1 MKTKIQVVLKNA
13 AISICVGGMAVG
25 AICSVAEDKAPGLTP
40 AASIKL
46 SKTNP
51 NMTKVMQATTLET
64 YENVLN
70 KYKGAYYFWYDT
82 LADGEVPADNIVK
95 ANAKLELAR
104 KQIALGAENA
114 DMAAFDNAKK
124 LMAEADALLSEHKKS
139 AGQFPYETDTP
150 LVKQDASKVYKA
162 KAADYL
168 VLDRYGVLMN
178 DVGPSIWGY
187 ADDGEYYLITTFYN
201 YHARGK
207 IIKPVVVEIM
217 STKDPNKRYVYLL
230 NAETKVTQTKDSV
243 EYNCVDGAKS
253 FRTLVKDDPVGGGT
267 TCLSDGKFPAVP
279 GKAPAISFSVTTTPA
294 FSYWYNQNL
303 GAAMMYPDIV
313 LAGFEQPG
321 PASGTITID
330 GKTATFNKTAGA
342 VTEVCM
348 ISGAPGKKYD
358 EYRTNMTKYGN
369 EWYIAVHADQVDA
382 MFISYGKFRD
392 AGIYYKGKY
401 IIPTEY
407 KLVPGIANQTL
418 TLIAKTK
425 EYGDLVLNFE
435 IKLHDPVYTERVA
448 TVSGTFDGQTLSNG
462 GAWFE
467 HVFKGAPDGIAAV
480 QEYPQIVDPM

>member
-1 MKTKIQVVLKNA
+1 MVSAQV
-13 AISICVGGMAVG
+13 AV
-25 AICSVAEDKAPGLTP
+25 
-40 AASIKL
+40 ASDLPPLPNVQL
-46 SKTNP
+46 SKSNP
-51 NMTKVMQATTLET
+51 NTSKVMQAVTLET

-70 KYKGAYYFWYDT
+70 KYKVAYYFWYDT
-82 LADGEVPADNIVK
+82 YANGEIPEANVAK
-95 ANAKLELAR
+95 ANDKLELAR
-104 KQIALGAENA
+104 RQIDLGTKNA
-114 DMAAFDNAKK
+114 DIAAFNKAQS
-124 LMAEADALLSEHKKS
+124 LMSEADKLLSVYEKRPE
-139 AGQFPYETDTP
+139 QFPYETANP
-150 LVKQDASKVYKA
+150 LARQDAGKVYKA

-230 NAETKVTQTKDSV
+230 NAETKITQTKDSV
-243 EYNCVDGAKS
+243 EYNCVDGQKS
-253 FRTLVKDDPVGGGT
+253 FRTLIIDDPVGGGT
-267 TCLSDGKFPAVP
+267 TCISEGKFPAVP
-279 GKAPAISFSVTTTPA
+279 GKAPAISFSIKTTPT

-358 EYRTNMTKYGN
+358 EYRTNMTRYGN
-369 EWYIAVHADQVDA
+369 EWYIAVHSDQVDA

-392 AGIYYKGKY
+392 AGISYKGKY

-407 KLVPGIANQTL
+407 RLIPGVANQTI

-425 EYGDLVLNFE
+425 EYGELTLNFQ

-448 TVSGTFDGQTLSNG
+448 TLEGTFDGQVLING

-467 HVFKGAPDGIAAV
+467 HVFKGAPDGIVAV
-480 QEYPQIVDPM
+480 QEYPQIVDPL

>member
-1 MKTKIQVVLKNA
+1 MKRVATPIICFVILLTMVFSAGNALSADKKHIQA
-13 AISICVGGMAVG
+13 
-25 AICSVAEDKAPGLTP
+25 
-40 AASIKL
+40 IKL
-46 SKTNP
+46 SKSNP
-51 NMTKVMQATTLET
+51 NMTKVMQAVALES
-64 YENVLN
+64 YENTLN
-70 KYKGAYYFWYDT
+70 RYKVAYYFWYDT
-82 LADGEVPADNIVK
+82 FAEGEIPPGNVAK
-95 ANAKLELAR
+95 ANANLEKA
-104 KQIALGAENA
+104 KQLIDQGTKNA
-114 DMAAFDNAKK
+114 DVVSFNKADK
-124 LMAEADALLSEHKKS
+124 LIKEADKLLNERKKS
-139 AGQFPYETDTP
+139 PDQFPYETSTP
-150 LVKQDASKVYKA
+150 LTRQDSSKVYKA

-207 IIKPVVVEIM
+207 IIKPVVIEIM
-217 STKDPNKRYVYLL
+217 STRDPNKRYVYLL
-230 NAETKVTQTKDSV
+230 NAETKVTQTKNSV
-243 EYNCVDGAKS
+243 EYNCVDGEKS

-267 TCLSDGKFPAVP
+267 TVLSEGKFPAVP
-279 GKAPAISFSVTTTPA
+279 GKAPAISFSVTTTPT
-294 FSYWYNQNL
+294 FSYWYNQNQ

-321 PASGTITID
+321 PAWGSITID
-330 GKTATFNKTAGA
+330 GKKATFNKTAGA

-348 ISGAPGKKYD
+348 ISGAPDKKYD

-369 EWYIAVHADQVDA
+369 EWYIAVHSDQVDA

-392 AGIYYKGKY
+392 AGIYYKGQY

-407 KLVPGIANQTL
+407 RLVPGIANQTISL
-418 TLIAKTK
+418 VAKTK
-425 EYGDLVLNFE
+425 QYGDLVLNFE

-448 TVSGTFDGQTLSNG
+448 TLTGTFDGQTLSNG

-480 QEYPQIVDPM
+480 QEYPQIVDPL

>member
-1 MKTKIQVVLKNA
+1 MKKITVLILCFVIGA
-13 AISICVGGMAVG
+13 ATVFSAGNVFSVDKKAV
-25 AICSVAEDKAPGLTP
+25 P
-40 AASIKL
+40 AIKL
-46 SKTNP
+46 SKSNP
-51 NMTKVMQATTLET
+51 NMTKVMQAVTLET

-70 KYKGAYYFWYDT
+70 KYKVAYYFWYDT
-82 LADGEVPADNIVK
+82 FAEGEIPPTNVAK
-95 ANAKLELAR
+95 ANANLEKAR
-104 KQIALGAENA
+104 KLIDLGTKNA
-114 DMAAFDNAKK
+114 DMISFNKADK
-124 LMAEADALLSEHKKS
+124 LLKEADKLLNERKKS
-139 AGQFPYETDTP
+139 PDQFPYETSTP
-150 LVKQDASKVYKA
+150 LLQQDASKVYKA

-217 STKDPNKRYVYLL
+217 STRDPNKRYVYLL
-230 NAETKVTQTKDSV
+230 NAETKVTRTKDSV
-243 EYNCVDGAKS
+243 EYNCVDGERS

-267 TCLSDGKFPAVP
+267 TVLSEGKFPAVP
-279 GKAPAISFSVTTTPA
+279 GKAPAISFSVTTTPT

-321 PASGTITID
+321 PAWGTITID
-330 GKTATFNKTAGA
+330 GRKATFNKTAGA

-358 EYRTNMTKYGN
+358 EYRTNMTRYGN
-369 EWYIAVHADQVDA
+369 EWYIAIHSDQVDA

-392 AGIYYKGKY
+392 AGIYYKGRY

-407 KLVPGIANQTL
+407 RLVPGIANQTI

-425 EYGDLVLNFE
+425 EYGDLVMNFV

-448 TVSGTFDGQTLSNG
+448 TLTGIFDGQTLSNG

-480 QEYPQIVDPM
+480 QEYPQIVDPL

>member
-1 MKTKIQVVLKNA
+1 MVFSAGNALSADKKHIQA
-13 AISICVGGMAVG
+13 
-25 AICSVAEDKAPGLTP
+25 
-40 AASIKL
+40 IKL
-46 SKTNP
+46 SKSNP
-51 NMTKVMQATTLET
+51 NMTKVMQAVALES
-64 YENVLN
+64 YENTLN
-70 KYKGAYYFWYDT
+70 RYKVAYYFWYDT
-82 LADGEVPADNIVK
+82 FAEGEIPPGNVAK
-95 ANAKLELAR
+95 ANANLEKA
-104 KQIALGAENA
+104 KQLIDQGTKNA
-114 DMAAFDNAKK
+114 DVVSFNKADK
-124 LMAEADALLSEHKKS
+124 LIKEADKLLNERKKS
-139 AGQFPYETDTP
+139 PDQFPYETSTP
-150 LVKQDASKVYKA
+150 LTRQDSSKVYKA

-207 IIKPVVVEIM
+207 IIKPVVIEIM
-217 STKDPNKRYVYLL
+217 STRDPNKRYVYLL
-230 NAETKVTQTKDSV
+230 NAETKVTQTKNSV
-243 EYNCVDGAKS
+243 EYNCVDGEKS

-267 TCLSDGKFPAVP
+267 TVLSEGKFPAVP
-279 GKAPAISFSVTTTPA
+279 GKAPAISFSVTTTPT
-294 FSYWYNQNL
+294 FSYWYNQNQ

-321 PASGTITID
+321 PAWGSITID
-330 GKTATFNKTAGA
+330 GKKATFNKTAGA

-348 ISGAPGKKYD
+348 ISGAPDKKYD

-369 EWYIAVHADQVDA
+369 EWYIAVHSDQVDA

-392 AGIYYKGKY
+392 AGIYYKGQY

-407 KLVPGIANQTL
+407 RLVPGIANQTISL
-418 TLIAKTK
+418 VAKTK
-425 EYGDLVLNFE
+425 QYGDLVLNFE

-448 TVSGTFDGQTLSNG
+448 TLTGTFDGQTLSNG

-480 QEYPQIVDPM
+480 QEYPQIVDPL

>member
-1 MKTKIQVVLKNA
+1 MKIITAFIVFCAALSALVFSAGNVLSA
-13 AISICVGGMAVG
+13 
-25 AICSVAEDKAPGLTP
+25 DKQP
-40 AASIKL
+40 ALAIKL
-46 SKTNP
+46 SKSNP
-51 NMTKVMQATTLET
+51 NMTKVMQAVMLEA
-64 YENVLN
+64 YENILN
-70 KYKGAYYFWYDT
+70 KYKVAYYFWYDT
-82 LADGEVPADNIVK
+82 FAEGEIPPANVVK
-95 ANAKLELAR
+95 ANTNLEKAKKLIDQGT
-104 KQIALGAENA
+104 KNA
-114 DMAAFDNAKK
+114 DMISFNKADK
-124 LMAEADALLSEHKKS
+124 LLKEADKFLNERKKS
-139 AGQFPYETDTP
+139 ADQFPYETDTP
-150 LVKQDASKVYKA
+150 LVRQDISKVYKA

-168 VLDRYGVLMN
+168 VIDRYGVLMN

-217 STKDPNKRYVYLL
+217 STRDPNKRYVYLL
-230 NAETKVTQTKDSV
+230 NAETIVTQTKDSV
-243 EYNCVDGAKS
+243 EYNCVDGQKS

-267 TCLSDGKFPAVP
+267 TVLSEGKFPAVP
-279 GKAPAISFSVTTTPA
+279 GKAPAISFSVTTTPT

-321 PASGTITID
+321 PAWGTITID
-330 GKTATFNKTAGA
+330 GKKATFNKTAGA

-369 EWYIAVHADQVDA
+369 EWYIAIHSDQVDA

-392 AGIYYKGKY
+392 AGIYYKGQY

-407 KLVPGIANQTL
+407 KLIPGIANQTI
-418 TLIAKTK
+418 TLVAKTK
-425 EYGDLVLNFE
+425 QYGDLVMNFV

-448 TVSGTFDGQTLSNG
+448 TLTGTFDGQTLSNG

-480 QEYPQIVDPM
+480 QEYPQIVDPL

>member
-1 MKTKIQVVLKNA
+1 MKKASVLVVCLAVVLTMVFSVGNISA
-13 AISICVGGMAVG
+13 ADI
-25 AICSVAEDKAPGLTP
+25 KP
-40 AASIKL
+40 ATAIKL
-46 SKTNP
+46 SKSNP
-51 NMTKVMQATTLET
+51 NMTKVKKAVALEN

-70 KYKGAYYFWYDT
+70 KYKVAYYFWYDT
-82 LADGEVPADNIVK
+82 FAEGEIPPANVARANSNLEK
-95 ANAKLELAR
+95 AKKL
-104 KQIALGAENA
+104 INLGANNA
-114 DMAAFDNAKK
+114 DMAFFNNADK
-124 LMAEADALLSEHKKS
+124 LLKEADKLLDERKKVPD
-139 AGQFPYETDTP
+139 QFPYETSTP
-150 LVKQDASKVYKA
+150 LLQQDSSKVYKA
-162 KAADYL
+162 KASDYL
-168 VLDRYGVLMN
+168 VLERYGVLMN

-207 IIKPVVVEIM
+207 IIKPVVIEII
-217 STKDPNKRYVYLL
+217 STKYPNKRYVYLL
-230 NAETKVTQTKDSV
+230 NAETKVIQTKDSV
-243 EYNCVDGAKS
+243 EYNCVDGEKS
-253 FRTLVKDDPVGGGT
+253 FRTFVKDDPVGGGT
-267 TCLSDGKFPAVP
+267 TILSEGKFPAVP
-279 GKAPAISFSVTTTPA
+279 GKAPAISFSVTTTPT

-321 PASGTITID
+321 PAWGTITID
-330 GKTATFNKTAGA
+330 GKKATFNKTAGA

-369 EWYIAVHADQVDA
+369 EWYIAVHTDQVDA

-407 KLVPGIANQTL
+407 RLIPGIANQTL

-425 EYGDLVLNFE
+425 EFGDLTLNFE

-448 TVSGTFDGQTLSNG
+448 TVAGSYDGQVLTNG

>member
-1 MKTKIQVVLKNA
+1 MKKASVSIICLALVLAMVFSAGNA
-13 AISICVGGMAVG
+13 LST
-25 AICSVAEDKAPGLTP
+25 DKQP
-40 AASIKL
+40 ATAIKL
-46 SKTNP
+46 SKSNP
-51 NMTKVMQATTLET
+51 NMTKVMQAVTLET
-64 YENVLN
+64 YENVFN
-70 KYKGAYYFWYDT
+70 KYKVAYYFWYDT
-82 LADGEVPADNIVK
+82 FAEGEIPPANVVK
-95 ANAKLELAR
+95 ANANLEKAR
-104 KQIALGAENA
+104 KLIDLGTKNA
-114 DMAAFDNAKK
+114 DTISFNKADK
-124 LMAEADALLSEHKKS
+124 LLKEADKLLNERKKS
-139 AGQFPYETDTP
+139 PDQFPYETSTP
-150 LVKQDASKVYKA
+150 LLQQDASKVYKA

-207 IIKPVVVEIM
+207 IIKPVVIEIM

-230 NAETKVTQTKDSV
+230 NAETKVTRTKDSV
-243 EYNCVDGAKS
+243 EYNCADGEKS

-267 TCLSDGKFPAVP
+267 TVLSEGKFPAVP
-279 GKAPAISFSVTTTPA
+279 GKAPAISFSVTTTPT

-321 PASGTITID
+321 PAWGTITID
-330 GKTATFNKTAGA
+330 GRKATFNKTAGA

-358 EYRTNMTKYGN
+358 EYRTNMTRYGN
-369 EWYIAVHADQVDA
+369 EWYIAIHSDQVDA

-392 AGIYYKGKY
+392 AGIYYKGRY

-407 KLVPGIANQTL
+407 RLVPGIANQTI

-425 EYGDLVLNFE
+425 EYGDLVMNFV

-448 TVSGTFDGQTLSNG
+448 TLTGTFDGHTLSNG

>member
-1 MKTKIQVVLKNA
+1 MVFTQVVEA
-13 AISICVGGMAVG
+13 AGLAPS
-25 AICSVAEDKAPGLTP
+25 SKKAAP
-40 AASIKL
+40 AIKL
-46 SKTNP
+46 SKSNP
-51 NMTKVMQATTLET
+51 NMTKVMQAVTLET
-64 YENVLN
+64 YESILN
-70 KYKGAYYFWYDT
+70 KYKVAYYFWYDT
-82 LADGEVPADNIVK
+82 FANGEIPAENVVQ
-95 ANAKLELAR
+95 ANASLEIAK
-104 KQIALGAENA
+104 KQIDLGTKNA
-114 DMAAFDNAKK
+114 DMAAFNKARK
-124 LMAEADALLSEHKKS
+124 LMKEADALLNVYKKS
-139 AGQFPYETDTP
+139 YDQFPYETSTP
-150 LVKQDASKVYKA
+150 LLKQDASKVYKA

-217 STKDPNKRYVYLL
+217 STKDPDKRYVYLL
-230 NAETKVTQTKDSV
+230 NADTKVTQTTDSV
-243 EYNCVDGAKS
+243 EYNCVDAEKS
-253 FRTLVKDDPVGGGT
+253 FRTLIKDDPIGGGT
-267 TCLSDGKFPAVP
+267 TCISDGKFPAVP
-279 GKAPAISFSVTTTPA
+279 DKAPAISFSVTTTPS
-294 FSYWYNQNL
+294 FSYWYNQNQ

-330 GKTATFNKTAGA
+330 GKVATFNKTAGA

-348 ISGAPGKKYD
+348 ISGAPDKKYD

-369 EWYIAVHADQVDA
+369 EWYISIHTDQVDA
-382 MFISYGKFRD
+382 QFISYGKFRD
-392 AGIYYKGKY
+392 AGMYYKGKY

-407 KLVPGIANQTL
+407 KLIPGIANQTL
-418 TLIAKTK
+418 TLVAKTI
-425 EYGDLVLNFE
+425 EYGDLTLNFE

-448 TVSGTFDGQTLSNG
+448 TVAGSYDDQILTNG

>member
-1 MKTKIQVVLKNA
+1 MHAGMKTMA
-13 AISICVGGMAVG
+13 RMAIVSLCVGGMAVG
-25 AICSVAEDKAPGLTP
+25 TVCAAGSNKASGLTP
-40 AASIKL
+40 SANIKL
-46 SKTNP
+46 SKSNP
-51 NMTKVMQATTLET
+51 NMTKVMQAVILET

-70 KYKGAYYFWYDT
+70 KYKVAYYFWYDT
-82 LADGEVPADNIVK
+82 FADGEVPAENVVK
-95 ANAKLELAR
+95 ANAKLELAK
-104 KQIALGAENA
+104 KQIDLGAESA
-114 DMAAFDNAKK
+114 DMAAFNNAQK
-124 LMAEADALLSEHKKS
+124 LMTEADALLSVHKKS
-139 AGQFPYETDTP
+139 PDQFPYETDTP
-150 LVKQDASKVYKA
+150 LIKQDASKVYKA

-230 NAETKVTQTKDSV
+230 NADTKVTQIKDSV
-243 EYNCVDGAKS
+243 EYNCVDGEKS
-253 FRTLVKDDPVGGGT
+253 FRTLIKDDPVGGGT
-267 TCLSDGKFPAVP
+267 TCISDGKFPAVP
-279 GKAPAISFSVTTTPA
+279 GKAPAISFSVSTTPS

-321 PASGTITID
+321 PASGTITMD

-369 EWYIAVHADQVDA
+369 EWYISVHTDQVDA
-382 MFISYGKFRD
+382 QFISYGKFRD

-407 KLVPGIANQTL
+407 RLISGIANQTL
-418 TLIAKTK
+418 TLIAQTK
-425 EYGDLVLNFE
+425 EYGDLTLSFV
-435 IKLHDPVYTERVA
+435 IMLHDPVYTERVA
-448 TVSGTFDGQTLSNG
+448 TVSGTFDGQTLTNG

>member
-1 MKTKIQVVLKNA
+1 MKKLVIVLMYLTVLSIA
-13 AISICVGGMAVG
+13 A
-25 AICSVAEDKAPGLTP
+25 TP
-40 AASIKL
+40 AFAAKQASKAIQL
-46 SKTNP
+46 SKSNP
-51 NMTKVMQATTLET
+51 NMTNVMQAVALET
-64 YENVLN
+64 YETVLN
-70 KYKGAYYFWYDT
+70 KYKVAYYFWYDT
-82 LADGEVPADNIVK
+82 FADGEIPA
-95 ANAKLELAR
+95 ANVIQAKTKLDLAK
-104 KQIALGAENA
+104 KQIDLGTKNA
-114 DMAAFDNAKK
+114 DMAAFNKAKK
-124 LMAEADALLSEHKKS
+124 LMADADKLLMVRKKS
-139 AGQFPYETDTP
+139 PEQFPYETDTP
-150 LVKQDASKVYKA
+150 LIKQDASKVYKA
-162 KAADYL
+162 KAADYV
-168 VLDRYGVLMN
+168 VLERYGVKMN

-217 STKDPNKRYVYLL
+217 STKNPNKRYVYLL
-230 NAETKVTQTKDSV
+230 NAETKVTQKNGAV
-243 EYNCVDGAKS
+243 EYNCVDGQKS
-253 FRTLVKDDPVGGGT
+253 FRTLITDDPVGGGT
-267 TCLSDGKFPAVP
+267 TCFSEGKFPAVA
-279 GKAPAISFSVTTTPA
+279 GKAPAISFSVTTTPT
-294 FSYWYNQNL
+294 FSYWYNQNQ

-330 GKTATFNKTAGA
+330 GKKATFNKTAGA

-358 EYRTNMTKYGN
+358 EYRTNMTRYGN
-369 EWYIAVHADQVDA
+369 EWYIAVHSDQVDA

-392 AGIYYKGKY
+392 AGIYYKGRY

-407 KLVPGIANQTL
+407 RLISGIANQTM

-425 EYGDLVLNFE
+425 EYGDLTLNFE

-448 TVSGTFDGQTLSNG
+448 TLSGTFDGQTLANG